1 MRPSLEQRPVGSGWT
16 KVVDAPMP
24 THASDGVGSG
34 AGAGAVPLS
43 VVLGGL
49 EPYTAYSYRL
59 VAHNESVGAS
69 MGPLLTSPT
78 RLYTSLHLL
87 TPP

>member
-1 MRPSLEQRPVGSGWT
+1 ML
-16 KVVDAPMP
+16 
-24 THASDGVGSG
+24 THAADGAGAG

-43 VVLGGL
+43 VVLSGL
-49 EPYTAYSYRL
+49 EAYTACKYRL